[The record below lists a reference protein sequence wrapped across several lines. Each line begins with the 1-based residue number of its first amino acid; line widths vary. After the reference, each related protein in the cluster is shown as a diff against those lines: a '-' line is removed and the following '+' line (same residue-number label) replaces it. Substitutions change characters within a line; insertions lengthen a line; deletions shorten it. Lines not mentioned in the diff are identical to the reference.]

1 MIGCDARDA
10 TDDEWLALAREWRSS
25 FVALVRENVE
35 AALGAAGVPRD
46 APIVGAGCGSF
57 LVRECAAGMKRRYV
71 EFADV
76 VAAAP
81 EWRDGAGLCAPAVAV
96 AILRTS
102 NA

>member
-1 MIGCDARDA
+1 
-10 TDDEWLALAREWRSS
+10 
-25 FVALVRENVE
+25 
-35 AALGAAGVPRD
+35 
-46 APIVGAGCGSF
+46 
-57 LVRECAAGMKRRYV
+57 MKRRYV